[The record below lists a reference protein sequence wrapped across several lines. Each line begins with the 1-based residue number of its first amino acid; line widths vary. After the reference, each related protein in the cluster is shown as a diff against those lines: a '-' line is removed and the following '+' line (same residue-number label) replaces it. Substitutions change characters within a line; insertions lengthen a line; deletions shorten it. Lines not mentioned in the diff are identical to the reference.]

1 MKRWLIPTSEK
12 ADRPAEKAAEES
24 GEPPSQRPST
34 SCAGRGGGGGDDN
47 RKAVH
52 KQSDQPSSKCRKY
65 REEYIQYGFTCLI
78 INEAQHPQC
87 VVCTEVLAHESLKPV
102 KMLRHLNTKHPSLAT
117 KPADFF
123 RRKQRELQGQ
133 KKVITNQ
140 TTIPTKAQK
149 ASYEVAYLI

>member
-65 REEYIQYGFTCLI
+65 REEYIQAMHG
-78 INEAQHPQC
+78 
-87 VVCTEVLAHESLKPV
+87 
-102 KMLRHLNTKHPSLAT
+102 
-117 KPADFF
+117 D
-123 RRKQRELQGQ
+123 KQARELEAVPLSDGTISRR
-133 KKVITNQ
+133 ITDMALDIKCHLVDRIQ
-140 TTIPTKAQK
+140 F
-149 ASYEVAYLI
+149 

>member
-12 ADRPAEKAAEES
+12 ADRQAEKAAEES

-78 INEAQHPQC
+78 INEAQHPQWQC
-87 VVCTEVLAHESLKPV
+87 MGINRHGSWELEAVPLSDGTISRRITDMALDIKCQLIDRV
-102 KMLRHLNTKHPSLAT
+102 KKG
-117 KPADFF
+117 K
-123 RRKQRELQGQ
+123 
-133 KKVITNQ
+133 
-140 TTIPTKAQK
+140 
-149 ASYEVAYLI
+149 